1 MSDHE
6 KTSKASNKDVIYI
19 DADDEITG
27 IIDKLRASQH
37 KIVALVLPKRAAA
50 LQSIVNMKL
59 LKRTSDETKK
69 NVVLITSE
77 AGLLP
82 LAGNVGM
89 HVAKSLQSKPEV
101 PEAPL
106 KADDRPE
113 SIEETGDDAEADEP
127 LDRQKSVGE
136 LSGAGAADDL
146 DDTIEL
152 DDEDEEAAEADGKD
166 SGKKVA
172 LAGKGKN
179 KKLKIPN
186 FNKFRLLLVLGFVG
200 VILLSGAAYAALV
213 VMPKATVTIKTDSS
227 AVNSNT
233 PITLNITPDVKLDVN
248 EGIVPAHRQEIKKTL
263 SEEVPATG
271 QQNNGSKATG
281 TVSIRNCTDSAI
293 SIPAG
298 SGVNSSGLTFIT
310 QDSVSLS
317 AGNFTSGGVCKTTGG
332 HVDSVDVMSQQG
344 GTKYNIAA
352 GATFAVAG
360 HSSSVSGTGSAMT
373 GGTDDI
379 IKIVSQ
385 ADIDSAAAKI
395 NAQDTGP
402 LRDTL
407 KNDLT
412 NQQYYAIDVTF
423 GSSPPETKTSVNA
436 GATANSVT
444 VTQTITYSMLGAKE
458 ADLKKVIAETVADKI
473 DPSKQVILDH
483 GLDKAAF
490 LLQESKPEGM
500 IVAMQTTVIAGP
512 DLDVNAI
519 KQQIAGK
526 KSGDAE
532 KLIKAYPGVT
542 DVTVEYRPFW
552 VGSIPKKSSKIT
564 ITVEKPASPSKSDD
578 AQSQ

>member
-1 MSDHE
+1 MSDHQ
-6 KTSKASNKDVIYI
+6 KTSKANTKDVIYI

-27 IIDKLRASQH
+27 IIDKLRGSQH

-59 LKRTSDETKK
+59 LKRTSDESKK

-77 AGLLP
+77 ASLLP

-101 PEAPL
+101 PDAPA

-113 SIEETGDDAEADEP
+113 SIEETGDDTDDA
-127 LDRQKSVGE
+127 LDKQKSVGE

-152 DDEDEEAAEADGKD
+152 GDEDEEASEADGKD
-166 SGKKVA
+166 SKKVA
-172 LAGKGKN
+172 AAGKGRN

-186 FNKFRLLLVLGFVG
+186 FNKFRLFLALGIVG

-227 AVNSNT
+227 AVSSNT
-233 PITLNITPDVKLDVN
+233 PINLNITPDVKLDVSQA
-248 EGIVPAHRQEIKKTL
+248 IVPAHRQEIKKTL
-263 SEEVPATG
+263 TEQVPASG

-281 TVSIRNCTDSAI
+281 SVSIRNCTDAAI

-298 SGVNSSGLTFIT
+298 SGVNASGLTFIT
-310 QDSVSLS
+310 QDSVSLA
-317 AGNFTSGGVCKTTGG
+317 AGNFTSGGVCKTTGS
-332 HVDSVDVMSQQG
+332 HVDGVDVVSQQG

-360 HSSSVSGTGSAMT
+360 HSSSVTGTGSAMT

-379 IKIVSQ
+379 IKIVTQ

-395 NAQDTGP
+395 SAQDTGP
-402 LRDTL
+402 LRETL
-407 KNDLT
+407 KTDLT
-412 NQQYYAIDVTF
+412 NQQFYPIDVTF
-423 GSSPPETKTSVNA
+423 GSTTPETKTSVAA
-436 GATANSVT
+436 GAQADGVT
-444 VTQTITYSMLGAKE
+444 VTQTISYTMLGVKE
-458 ADLKKVIAETVADKI
+458 DDLKKIIAETVADKI

-483 GLDKAAF
+483 GLANAAF
-490 LLQESKPEGM
+490 LLQDSKPEGM
-500 IVAMQTTVIAGP
+500 TVAMQTTVIAGP

-542 DVTVEYRPFW
+542 DVSVEYRPFW
-552 VGSIPKKSSKIT
+552 VGSIPKKASKIT
-564 ITVEKPASPSKSDD
+564 ITVEKPAASSKSND
-578 AQSQ
+578 SGSR